1 MSSYDEW
8 KKDTGYVDNMIEH
21 QLRQG
26 LSNFTIKPEQSHTT
40 TLLFEV
46 IGLDTHFFDWTG
58 PCIEF
63 VPGENAIVRFV
74 DQGNDEIQVTNEDGR
89 LVWDPN
95 GTGRHVFTQE
105 GESITLYYSQTA
117 YTVTFTGFG
126 LIVNDKAT
134 T

>member
-1 MSSYDEW
+1 
-8 KKDTGYVDNMIEH
+8 MIEH

-26 LSNFTIKPEQSHTT
+26 LNIFKLKAETSYQT

-46 IGLDTHFFDWTG
+46 IGLDTHYFDWTG

-63 VPGENAIVRFV
+63 VPGEDAIVRFV
-74 DQGNDEIQVTNEDGR
+74 DQGNDEVQVTNEDGY

-95 GTGRHVFTQE
+95 GSGRHKFTQE

-126 LIVNDKAT
+126 LIINEKAT